1 MENKKQDRPPQTENE
16 ARAPRGAYAV
26 LGVVVW
32 GAGAL
37 VVLIDLMK
45 PFGNDLSLSWLWIA
59 LFSLGALL
67 MVVEFFRHW
76 RRTLKPMSAALLI
89 VGGVIAAI
97 DLGGLSIRRTF
108 FACVWAPL
116 LGLAAVGYLLWR
128 LLEKRHPSRTA
139 RRRPSKPLID
149 SMDDDPQKTHPPG
162 PPHDSR

>member
-1 MENKKQDRPPQTENE
+1 METKNRDRPPQPEDE

-26 LGVVVW
+26 LGVVIW

-45 PFGNDLSLSWLWIA
+45 QFGSNLSLSWLWIA

-76 RRTLKPMSAALLI
+76 RQTLKPMSAALLI
-89 VGGVIAAI
+89 AGGVIAAI

-108 FACVWAPL
+108 FACIWAPL
-116 LGLAAVGYLLWR
+116 LGLAAAGYLLWR
-128 LLEKRHPSRTA
+128 ILERRHPSRAT

-149 SMDDDPQKTHPPG
+149 SMDDAPQDTHRRGTPRKT
-162 PPHDSR
+162 R